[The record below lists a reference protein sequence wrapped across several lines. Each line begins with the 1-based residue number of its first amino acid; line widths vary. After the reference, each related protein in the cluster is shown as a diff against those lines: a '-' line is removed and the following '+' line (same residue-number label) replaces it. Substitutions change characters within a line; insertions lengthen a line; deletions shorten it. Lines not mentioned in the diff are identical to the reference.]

1 MMRWMTDNV
10 ILQILL
16 FFYKVQYV
24 KPAFS
29 DFYCRECYR
38 IIFLI
43 RVEILVFAMEEAY
56 NVKPGLHQRCGVVCA
71 CVGGPSVVRVGRA
84 MTWHP
89 CNCAAELCGCR
100 AYLIGLSCWDP

>member
-1 MMRWMTDNV
+1 MMMRWMTDNV

-43 RVEILVFAMEEAY
+43 HVEILVFAMEEA
-56 NVKPGLHQRCGVVCA
+56 
-71 CVGGPSVVRVGRA
+71 
-84 MTWHP
+84 
-89 CNCAAELCGCR
+89 
-100 AYLIGLSCWDP
+100 